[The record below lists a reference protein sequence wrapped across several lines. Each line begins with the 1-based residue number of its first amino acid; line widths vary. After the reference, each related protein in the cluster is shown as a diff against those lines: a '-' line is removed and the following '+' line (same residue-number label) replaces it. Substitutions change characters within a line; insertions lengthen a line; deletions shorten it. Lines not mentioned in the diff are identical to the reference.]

1 VKIDWRGKF
10 KLLDFIPLVAFSALA
25 IVLVFNPSI
34 EHRRIIVASLLSLGV
49 VQVLEPFT
57 GHLISVT
64 AKLALC
70 YGLIYYSGGISSS
83 FYYFLLLPVITAGIN
98 FGFVGTTVVSAVTTG
113 LYLSFVLF
121 LEEDQFM
128 PPEAKLELAARL
140 AFLFLPG
147 FFLYRFVLD
156 KERETQRYQVAA
168 EELATANKNLKE
180 VQAQVRRSERL
191 AALGQLTAGL
201 AHELRNPMGTMKSSA
216 ELLSRHVEKENDI
229 AREMAGYISSEVD
242 RTNAIIGRFLEFA
255 RPRSLQ
261 LETAPLEPL
270 LDHVI
275 EQVNREKKDAAANVT
290 IEKDC
295 AADVPTLEFDA
306 QLMERVFSNLIM
318 NAAQA
323 SNPGGVVTV
332 KTSRNGDGIEI
343 DVIDRGTGID
353 PKNLESI
360 FNPFFTTKPDGVGLG
375 LAIVSKI
382 VDDHGGKITVE
393 SVLGEGTTFRVR
405 LPLLQQ
411 GSPHTVRL
419 E

>member
-1 VKIDWRGKF
+1 MKIEWRGKF
-10 KLLDFIPLVAFSALA
+10 RLLDFVPLLAFSA
-25 IVLVFNPSI
+25 VGVFNPSI
-34 EHRRIIVASLLSLGV
+34 EFSRIVVLLLLALGV

-57 GHLISVT
+57 GYLISVT

-70 YGLIYYSGGISSS
+70 YGLVYYTNGISSS
-83 FYYFLLLPVITAGIN
+83 FYFFLLLPVLTAGIN
-98 FGFVGTTVVSAVTTG
+98 FGPLGTSIVSLIAG
-113 LYLSFVLF
+113 GMYLSFVLF
-121 LEEDQFM
+121 LEEDQVILA
-128 PPEAKLELAARL
+128 EAKLELATRITFVVLLGLYTNRFAEDKRREAR
-140 AFLFLPG
+140 
-147 FFLYRFVLD
+147 
-156 KERETQRYQVAA
+156 RYQATA
-168 EELATANKNLKE
+168 EELAATNKRLQE
-180 VQAQVRRSERL
+180 AQAQMRRSERL

-216 ELLSRHVEKENDI
+216 ELLSRQVEKENEI

-261 LETAPLEPL
+261 VETARIEPL

-275 EQVNREKKDAAANVT
+275 EQVNREKKDSAATVT
-290 IEKDC
+290 VEKDC
-295 AADVPTLEFDA
+295 AADVPALAFDA

-332 KTSRNGDGIEI
+332 KTSRNGDGVEI
-343 DVIDRGTGID
+343 AVIDHGTGID

-360 FNPFFTTKPDGVGLG
+360 FNPFFTTKSDGVGLG

-393 SVLGEGTTFRVR
+393 SVPGEGTTFRVR
-405 LPLLQQ
+405 LPLTQ
-411 GSPHTVRL
+411 PHEL
-419 E
+419 ERPS